1 MASTH
6 TRQMGAASSHRRL
19 NRHSVSPPHSILPG
33 SFTIHTLDLRD
44 SHLFHLQR
52 RLFLPRTISRQS
64 SDDGETSIGSKRES
78 LIAMILHFNVK
89 RDILSDYDYDSFLCC
104 RLSGTFLTSNTRL
117 ALALCHS
124 ILSRRAYIRLGFY
137 TSNFQAAFNIL
148 VDRLKSEHSLLLHI
162 ISLLVF
168 NGRNWR
174 VVDDDADRVVKKLF
188 FLSLFLWLELAP
200 PKPSLVSI
208 VFHRGQLQLKF

>member
-89 RDILSDYDYDSFLCC
+89 RDILSDYDYDLRQFFV
-104 RLSGTFLTSNTRL
+104 LSLVGYFPNFQHSTGFGSLSLYFIAPRVHSTRL
-117 ALALCHS
+117 LHFQLP
-124 ILSRRAYIRLGFY
+124 
-137 TSNFQAAFNIL
+137 SNF
-148 VDRLKSEHSLLLHI
+148 
-162 ISLLVF
+162 
-168 NGRNWR
+168 
-174 VVDDDADRVVKKLF
+174 
-188 FLSLFLWLELAP
+188 
-200 PKPSLVSI
+200 
-208 VFHRGQLQLKF
+208 

>member
-1 MASTH
+1 M
-6 TRQMGAASSHRRL
+6 RAASSHRRL

-52 RLFLPRTISRQS
+52 RLFLPRTIARQS
-64 SDDGETSIGSKRES
+64 SEDDETSIGSKRES
-78 LIAMILHFNVK
+78 LIAMIFHFNVK
-89 RDILSDYDYDSFLCC
+89 RDILSDYDYDLRQFLCC

-124 ILSRRAYIRLGFY
+124 ILSRRAHIRLGFY

-174 VVDDDADRVVKKLF
+174 FVDDDADRVVKNFFF
-188 FLSLFLWLELAP
+188 FLHFFGSSSHHPNRRWY
-200 PKPSLVSI
+200 
-208 VFHRGQLQLKF
+208 Q